1 MDLNIDSSNWIGV
14 VENSITDPLKNG
26 GCRVRIIG
34 THPFDTARVP
44 TMNLPVAQLLVSP
57 NSGSNFSTPKP
68 GDWVTG
74 YYLDGQNKQWPVIT
88 GIFRGLINNTTY
100 VKMTGAEERAY
111 NSYISTLPVPIHE
124 PTIKMLDLTAETPAI
139 AQGEVAN
146 TSLAYTN
153 SMIKH
158 ACDITL
164 FVDHAVAGT
173 KAFVGQII
181 TIIRKGINA
190 VLNALDISPG
200 NSAIMSFLKD
210 LKEKLK
216 AINKFLNDVVLE
228 IANLAKAIAEIKA
241 VIEYILSLPARFLAM
256 FKDCLNRL
264 YAQLAEG
271 IFRIAS
277 DTDTQIGEALGGQS
291 VLDEFNAVVAETQ
304 KVAQNAITIA
314 SAPAAIIDSL
324 YKPSGMTPAE
334 QEDLTS
340 KVFEGYNPF
349 KRDNFQGA

>member
-1 MDLNIDSSNWIGV
+1 VDLNIESSNWIGV

-34 THPFDTARVP
+34 THPFDTSRVP

-88 GIFRGLINNTTY
+88 GILRGLINNTLY
-100 VKMTGAEERAY
+100 VKMTGAEKRAY
-111 NSYISTLPVPIHE
+111 DSYISTLPVPIHE
-124 PTIKMLDLTAETPAI
+124 PTIKTLDLTAETPAI

-146 TSLAYTN
+146 TSLDYTN

-164 FVDHAVAGT
+164 FVNQAVSAA
-173 KAFVGQII
+173 KVFVGQII

-190 VLNALDISPG
+190 ILNALDISPG

-216 AINKFLNDVVLE
+216 AINKFLNDVILE

-264 YAQLAEG
+264 YAQLAAG
-271 IFRIAS
+271 VFQIAS
-277 DTDTQIGEALGGQS
+277 DAQAELGIGGDDTS
-291 VLDEFNAVVAETQ
+291 VLDEFRSVVTETQ
-304 KVAQNAITIA
+304 KVTQAAITIA

>member
-1 MDLNIDSSNWIGV
+1 MPLNIESSQWVGV

-44 TMNLPVAQLLVSP
+44 MMNLPVAQLVVSP
-57 NSGSNFSTPKP
+57 NSGSNFSTPNP

-74 YYLDGQNKQWPVIT
+74 YYLDGANKQWPVIT
-88 GIFRGLINNTTY
+88 GILRGLVNNNVY
-100 VKMTGAEERAY
+100 VKMTGAEKR
-111 NSYISTLPVPIHE
+111 SYDEYIQSLPITVHE
-124 PTIKMLDLTAETPAI
+124 ETIPTVDITADTPAL
-139 AQGEVAN
+139 AQGEVEN

-164 FVDHAVAGT
+164 FVNDAVA
-173 KAFVGQII
+173 KAKVFVGQII
-181 TIIRKGINA
+181 AIIRKGIIA
-190 VLNALDISPG
+190 ILNALDISPG

-210 LKEKLK
+210 LKAKLQ

-228 IANLAKAIAEIKA
+228 IVNLTKAIAEIKA

-256 FKDCLNRL
+256 FRDCLNRL
-264 YAQLAEG
+264 YAQLAAGVFQIVADAQAELG
-271 IFRIAS
+271 IGGD
-277 DTDTQIGEALGGQS
+277 DTSL
-291 VLDEFNAVVAETQ
+291 LDEFKSVVAETQ
-304 KVAQNAITIA
+304 KVTQSAITIA

-324 YKPSGMTPAE
+324 YKPSGMSPAQ